1 MKWLKSWKCLIN
13 QDAGPGRDRL
23 FLTCQVSAP
32 EMPNTSVPAR
42 QLTSVI
48 GNAGSGEN
56 LLFPVSGV
64 GQLSNAKA
72 SDNFCPPP
80 LYPIRQ
86 DESVRTDSSCKMIN
100 YGLCL

>member
-1 MKWLKSWKCLIN
+1 MILMMKWLKSWKCLIN

-72 SDNFCPPP
+72 SAHLTCMFFGF
-80 LYPIRQ
+80 RQ
-86 DESVRTDSSCKMIN
+86 ASSTS
-100 YGLCL
+100 